1 MRDLY
6 SQYTPPKPKGGKKP
20 PPPEKTYLETQYI
33 IQLVRNKTPLVIK
46 LKSNEEVRGYIQYYD
61 KNFIRVTCPDGARYF
76 IFKHDIKYFY
86 EEPTGGP
93 ATDQAGR

>member
-1 MRDLY
+1 MRDSY
-6 SQYTPPKPKGGKKP
+6 NRHAPHRPRGGAKP
-20 PPPEKTYLETQYI
+20 PSDKTFLETQYI

-46 LKSNEEVRGYIQYYD
+46 LKTNEEVRGYIQYYD

-86 EEPTGGP
+86 EEP
-93 ATDQAGR
+93 AS